1 MFFALFEFSVV
12 IFQKIAHQFSPLC
25 ALSFLRALCD
35 NHELTI
41 INTHVTSR
49 CTARK
54 EKSQKKHRKKSAEG
68 IAGNKKG
75 STFAPA
81 FRKEQH

>member
-1 MFFALFEFSVV
+1 MFFALFEFSVAL
-12 IFQKIAHQFSPLC
+12 FQKITHQFFPLC

-41 INTHVTSR
+41 INIRVTSR
-49 CTARK
+49 GTARK
-54 EKSQKKHRKKSAEG
+54 EICQKKHRKKSVEG